1 MTIQV
6 VANPDTRIISF
17 IVAPVNG
24 RVTVNVAIEIYSQ
37 LKINWLSDASLQK
50 LKFPLR
56 PVGGDAISDTESVGK
71 YVFLANDQGWRLEP
85 YDADHE
91 LRLVGNIFP
100 EDPDTVI
107 WLSRAGRTITI
118 QVERS
123 AQALLSN
130 NNSSSSSRIWS
141 IPI

>member
-6 VANPDTRIISF
+6 SADPDTRIISF
-17 IVAPVNG
+17 IVAPVSS
-24 RVTVNVAIEIYSQ
+24 RVTVDVAKEIYSQ
-37 LKINWLSDASLQK
+37 LKIDWLSTASLQK

-56 PVGGDAISDTESVGK
+56 PVGGDAISVTETVGK
-71 YVFLANDQGWRLEP
+71 YVFLANDDGWRLEP

-91 LRLVGNIFP
+91 LRLTGNIFP
-100 EDPDTVI
+100 EDSDTVM

-123 AQALLSN
+123 AQALGINSTSASSN
-130 NNSSSSSRIWS
+130 RIWS